1 MSAAAVPQPLA
12 GRTIVLGVTG
22 SVAAYKAVDVASR
35 LVQAGAVVETVMTAA
50 AAAFVGPLSF
60 RAVTGRAPFTDPWA
74 ADGPHAEPHVA
85 LGRGA
90 DLCLVAPATAATLA
104 RMAHGLAD
112 DFVALTALAMR
123 GPVLAAPAMDAAMW
137 AHPATQA
144 NAALLAERGVG
155 LLGPAEG
162 RLASGEIGAGRLL
175 EPAAIVDAVKARV
188 GSERGDLAG
197 VRLLVTAGGTRE
209 PADPVRFVGNRST
222 GRMGYAVAE
231 AARDRGAEVVLVT
244 SAELP
249 PPGAVEVVR
258 VETAR
263 EMLGAMREHAPRC
276 RALVMAAAVADYRP
290 GEPLARK
297 RKRGAL
303 ERWTLELE
311 RNPDLIASVGGDL
324 VKVAFAAETGDLVE
338 NAARKLEAKGA
349 HLIAANDV
357 SAPDAGFAVDTNRVV
372 LLDREGGRDDLPLLS
387 KYDCASRILDRVAA
401 LLAAGEDAGAR
412 VGAERGAPVA

>member
-12 GRTIVLGVTG
+12 GRTIALGVTG
-22 SVAAYKAVDVASR
+22 SVAAYKAVDAASR
-35 LVQAGAVVETVMTAA
+35 LVQAGAIVETVMTGAA
-50 AAAFVGPLSF
+50 TSFVGPLSF
-60 RAVTGRAPFTDPWA
+60 RAITGRAPFTDPRA

-112 DFVALTALAMR
+112 DPVALTALAMR

-144 NAALLAERGVG
+144 NAALLAERGVE
-155 LLGPAEG
+155 LLGPVEG

-188 GSERGDLAG
+188 GRERGDLAG

-263 EMLGAMREHAPRC
+263 EMLGAMRAHAPGC

-290 GEPLARK
+290 GETLAHK
-297 RKRGAL
+297 RKRGSL

-311 RNPDLIASVGGDL
+311 RNPDLIASVGGEGL

-357 SAPDAGFAVDTNRVV
+357 SAPGAGFAVDTNRVV

-401 LLAAGEDAGAR
+401 LLAAGGGGGRALAR
-412 VGAERGAPVA
+412 SAARP